1 MRCTGQAG
9 ELGFSWLRYFVKYI
23 FILISCMIV
32 FSLWPSWSDGPYKVY
47 WIDGQKCLG
56 YSLGEGVYIRRIDNQ
71 QELQV
76 NEKYISLYACPED
89 SCGFYY
95 IDKTKD
101 HQFAEPTE
109 FVFGPYTKD
118 KFMELQQR
126 MLLPMLNIE

>member
-1 MRCTGQAG
+1 
-9 ELGFSWLRYFVKYI
+9 LGVSRLRYFVKYL
-23 FILISCMIV
+23 FILISCIIV
-32 FSLWPSWSDGPYKVY
+32 FSLWPSWSDGPYEVY
-47 WIDGQKCLG
+47 WIDEQKSLG
-56 YSLGEGVYIRRIDNQ
+56 YSLGEGAYIRRIDNP

-95 IDKTKD
+95 IDKSKD

-118 KFMELQQR
+118 KFMELQQT